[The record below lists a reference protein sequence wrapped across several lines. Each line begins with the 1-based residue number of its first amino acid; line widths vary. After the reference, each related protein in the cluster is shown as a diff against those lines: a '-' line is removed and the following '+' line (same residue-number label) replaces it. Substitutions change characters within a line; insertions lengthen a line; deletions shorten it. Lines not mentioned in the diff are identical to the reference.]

1 MLNNFPDPKHAALN
15 TQLHRSINSLLRSVP
30 FHPFCYTLR
39 SLALELHP
47 DKAQAPLSK
56 EAASGLFAR
65 AHASYK
71 QLASETRRAEYDATY
86 GLLQAILSD
95 AE

>member
-1 MLNNFPDPKHAALN
+1 MNS
-15 TQLHRSINSLLRSVP
+15 QLHISINSLIIS
-30 FHPFCYTLR
+30 FSIHPFCSTHR

-86 GLLQAILSD
+86 GLLQAILAD